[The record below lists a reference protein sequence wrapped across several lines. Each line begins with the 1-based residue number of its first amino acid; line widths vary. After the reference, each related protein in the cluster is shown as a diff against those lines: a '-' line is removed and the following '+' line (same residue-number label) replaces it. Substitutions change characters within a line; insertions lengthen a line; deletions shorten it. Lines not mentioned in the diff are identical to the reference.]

1 MRRTQKEIESDYRI
15 CKTYMEEHPDI
26 CTIKEL
32 SSAVGLS
39 PKQVRTSMINHPR
52 VFNKILKGM
61 ECAKAQKQAQKE
73 LEKEAQRKA
82 KQEALEAKR
91 KDKQKAEADAK
102 RKAEKDTNASVKKSK
117 IGSFVIDASITGI
130 PGIIDTLGKICATK
144 SKIILT
150 SITIKELEKM
160 QKFHDTDGNDAR
172 KILSMAAGDYDNFQ
186 CVLIDETVGCADD
199 CIIRYCTANK
209 NDVTLLTSDKTME
222 LKARTYGV
230 RTFFCKQNKSFPAT
244 FGVGTHKL
252 YVAKKICNKLL
263 VYDFGNARKSVRVVS
278 GGIEYNSG
286 TVELKLGDD
295 VFIATQKEGYVTFAH
310 YRMTSVSAENNCSL
324 IFSRRLYESS
334 EIDDL
339 PEASYK
345 SFMCAFK
352 RKVDF

>member
-1 MRRTQKEIESDYRI
+1 MRRTQKEIENDYRI
-15 CKTYMEEHPDI
+15 CKTYVEEHPDI

-32 SSAVGLS
+32 SAAVGLS
-39 PKQVRTSMINHPR
+39 AKQVRKSLLNHPR

-82 KQEALEAKR
+82 EQEALAQK
-91 KDKQKAEADAK
+91 KAEADAQ
-102 RKAEKDTNASVKKSK
+102 RKAEKDTNK
-117 IGSFVIDASITGI
+117 IGGFVIDASITGI
-130 PGIIDTLGKICATK
+130 PGIIDTLGKICSSK
-144 SKIILT
+144 RKIILT

-160 QKFHDTDGNDAR
+160 QKFHDTDGKDAR

-263 VYDFGNARKSVRVVS
+263 VYDFGNASKSVRVVS

-295 VFIATQKEGYVTFAH
+295 VFIATQKEGHVTFAH

-334 EIDDL
+334 EINDL
-339 PEASYK
+339 PEARYK
-345 SFMCAFK
+345 SFMRAFK
-352 RKVDF
+352 RKVNF